1 MIVSKFLPKGL
12 FIWARLTRLACS
24 YWDEFHLGFTW
35 EFHPSVQDEKRRKIL
50 GTGSY
55 FKFKK
60 QRAQTWW
67 ITKILTFAPIIA
79 LATLKAASL
88 QLNGML
94 MMWKIQQTMQD
105 DHPDCQS
112 SCFHLSDW
120 AEVFTWQ
127 NFQPTCRD
135 PGWKNWDLGNRAS
148 LPSHMNT

>member
-24 YWDEFHLGFTW
+24 YWDEFHLGFIW
-35 EFHPSVQDEKRRKIL
+35 EFHPSFQDEKRRKIL
-50 GTGSY
+50 GTSSY

-127 NFQPTCRD
+127 NFQPTCQD
-135 PGWKNWDLGNRAS
+135 LGWKNRDLGNQAS